1 MKFVTRILV
10 IASLGLLLFSGC
22 SRKTEVFN
30 VNNNALTATE
40 KATIQDVGNAII
52 RAGVGLGW
60 SMKKVKDGEIQG
72 TIALRSHT
80 ATISITYDMKEY
92 SIKYVDST
100 NLDYNPTNNTIHK
113 NYNGWIQNLNKAI
126 QSQITLIAL

>member
-22 SRKTEVFN
+22 SRKGEVLN
-30 VNNNALTATE
+30 INNNAVASTE

-72 TIALRSHT
+72 TIALRTHT
-80 ATISITYDMKEY
+80 ATISITYDTKEY

-126 QSQITLIAL
+126 QAQISLLAL